1 VLVDIKG
8 GKGPASTLFI
18 NDKIPIPQAKETQ
31 AIVKIKCFGLN
42 RMDLIQR
49 EGNYPLPP
57 QAGAIMGVEF
67 SGIIQS
73 IAPGSER
80 GFKVG
85 DEVFGLAYGGA
96 YAEYIAVSTHML
108 IHKPTCLSWEQ
119 AAGIPE
125 TWITATQAL
134 YLIGKFS
141 PGKSVLWHAG
151 ASSVSI
157 AGQQLSK
164 AEGAS
169 KIFATARSAEKCNFC
184 IDELGATDAFLQ
196 TGDWAEDVLKATDGK
211 GVDIIIDFIGAP
223 TFGPNL
229 KALAKDGACVTLGAM
244 GGTQIPAGV
253 DIGMLVYKR
262 IRYQGSTLRSR
273 DEDYQGKL
281 RDQLV
286 EHALPKFEDGS
297 FKVFIE
303 KVFDMEQIREA
314 HELLESN
321 KTKGKLICRVS

>member
-1 VLVDIKG
+1 
-8 GKGPASTLFI
+8 
-18 NDKIPIPQAKETQ
+18 
-31 AIVKIKCFGLN
+31 
-42 RMDLIQR
+42 MDLIQR

-57 QAGAIMGVEF
+57 QAGPIMGVEF
-67 SGIIQS
+67 SGTIES
-73 IAPGSER
+73 IASGAEH

-96 YAEYIAVSTHML
+96 YAEYIAVSSHML
-108 IHKPTCLSWEQ
+108 IHKPKELSWEE

-134 YLIGKFS
+134 YLIGKFIA
-141 PGKSVLWHAG
+141 GKSVLWHAG

-157 AGQQLSK
+157 AGQQLAK
-164 AEGAS
+164 ADGA
-169 KIFATARSAEKCNFC
+169 KAVFATARSEEKCKFC
-184 IDELGATDAFLQ
+184 VDELGATGAFLQ
-196 TGDWAEDVLKATDGK
+196 TGDWAEEVLKATDGK
-211 GVDIIIDFIGAP
+211 GVDIIVDFVGAP
-223 TFGPNL
+223 TFQPNL
-229 KALAKDGACVTLGAM
+229 KALARDGVCVSLGLM
-244 GGTQIPAGV
+244 GGAELPAGTN
-253 DIGMLVYKR
+253 IGPLLYKR
-262 IRYQGSTLRSR
+262 IRYEGSTLRSR

-286 EHALPKFEDGS
+286 DHALPKFIDGT

-321 KTKGKLICRVS
+321 KTKGKLICKVS